1 MDSQWVVLSLRL
13 FGRRIRSGSIQVWRN
28 RSSGQ
33 IWSSEVGR
41 YFANSPYHTRWGVLL
56 VCITLYHSLS
66 HCITQDGGCY
76 ILVCITLYHMRWSR
90 ERLLMV
96 IDIRRAADFPLVAC
110 LASMVALLQLF
121 NWPLYLMHFPIQGV
135 LDVGVLS
142 YSCFSSFESI
152 RNVEREQA
160 GDKHFSLSFCISSLS
175 KVYFFL
181 CENVFLPFWN
191 CISGACWL
199 RACRW

>member
-28 RSSGQ
+28 RSGGQ

-41 YFANSPYHTRWGVLL
+41 YFANSPYHTRWWVL
-56 VCITLYHSLS
+56 
-66 HCITQDGGCY
+66 
-76 ILVCITLYHMRWSR
+76 LVCITLYHMRWWR

>member
-1 MDSQWVVLSLRL
+1 MVTCWFSVGSPQSQL
-13 FGRRIRSGSIQVWRN
+13 GSDPCAFHWRN
-28 RSSGQ
+28 RSGDQ
-33 IWSSEVGR
+33 IWSSEVGADILLIVR
-41 YFANSPYHTRWGVLL
+41 ITRDATIALYRTVSQF
-56 VCITLYHSLS
+56 IT
-66 HCITQDGGCY
+66 
-76 ILVCITLYHMRWSR
+76 R

-121 NWPLYLMHFPIQGV
+121 NWPSYLMHFPIQGV